1 MAEYKFEAVGMFA
14 RMDALLPLVRKKA
27 EYWEFSDADLM
38 AQQDEGARVYAYS
51 PRHLDCELVP
61 EPDNPHDPNA
71 IKVMLDGRHV
81 GYVPAEECA
90 DVRPLLSRAQKIR
103 AHIFGGPSKVVSGGT
118 VHHYDDELRVRVTIT
133 YEGAPLQAT
142 RSTRSGGSRGG
153 KTSAPV
159 VVQWIVAACLLI
171 VGLAALPAF
180 AAFLFILAAI
190 LAAPVRP
197 LRELLARYHVRPWM
211 IGAAAVV
218 LTVLAFVFFPGTSA

>member
-14 RMDALLPLVRKKA
+14 RMDALLPLVRKKP
-27 EYWEFSDADLM
+27 EYWELSDANLM

-51 PRHLDCELVP
+51 PRHLDCELAP

-90 DVRPLLSRAQKIR
+90 DVLPLLSRAQKIR

-133 YEGAPLQAT
+133 YEGAPVQAT
-142 RSTRSGGSRGG
+142 RSTRRRGG
-153 KTSAPV
+153 KVSAPV
-159 VVQWIVAACLLI
+159 VLQWIAAAWLLI
-171 VGLAALPAF
+171 VGLAALPALSG
-180 AAFLFILAAI
+180 FLFILAAI

-197 LRELLARYHVRPWM
+197 LRELLARYRVRPWM
-211 IGAAAVV
+211 IGAAAAV
-218 LTVLAFVFFPGTSA
+218 LTILAFVFFPGVAS